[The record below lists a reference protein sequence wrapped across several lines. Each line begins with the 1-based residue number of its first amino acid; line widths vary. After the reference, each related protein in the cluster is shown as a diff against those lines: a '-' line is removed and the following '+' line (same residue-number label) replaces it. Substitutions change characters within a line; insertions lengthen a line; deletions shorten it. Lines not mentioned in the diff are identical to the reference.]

1 MTPTHTT
8 GMLATPAPTWQRAT
22 GVVIIGSGAAGLTAA
37 VHLAEAGVPAMLLT
51 RATDPTESA
60 TDWAQ
65 GGLAAVWDAADTAGA
80 HFADTLTAG
89 AGLCDPSAVRTL
101 VESAPGV
108 IRRLINLGARFD
120 RAGDDYD
127 LHLEG
132 GHSARRILHARG
144 DGSGRE
150 VERTLLHALRRRL
163 DQPGCSVR
171 LRTGLRAIDVL
182 TDGHGA
188 ACGVRVRDGAG
199 AVGDLLAPT
208 VVLATGG
215 AGQAWTLTSNPAVAT
230 GDGLA
235 MAWRAGATVRDVE
248 FTQFHPTILHRRAG
262 ESRTGGRDV
271 LVSEAVRGEGAVL
284 IDHAGRRIMLGVHPL
299 ADLAPRDVVSAAM
312 HAHMSATGEECLL
325 LDARHFGAAAWESKF
340 PGILAMLRERGVDP
354 VSDPIPVRPGAHY
367 LCGGVATDM
376 EGRTNVP
383 GLFAIGELAATGVQ
397 GANRLA
403 SNSVPE
409 ALVMGDRLGRW
420 LRDLPLDLPGE
431 PVPRRTLPLADS
443 ANLARI
449 NELMD
454 THVGVLRTA
463 EGLDAAMAGLAAL
476 PTGQVLDDD
485 ALDATAVHTTA
496 LLVAH
501 AAREREE
508 SRGAHRRA
516 DHPQAS
522 PAWEAHVCLQAGS
535 AGMRVSREPVGQAAT
550 ATAPAGAA
558 VHVG

>member
-8 GMLATPAPTWQRAT
+8 GQLDTPAPTWRRET

-37 VHLAEAGVPAMLLT
+37 VHLADADIPAVLLT
-51 RATDPTESA
+51 RATDPAESA

-65 GGLAAVWDAADTAGA
+65 GGLAAVWDSTDSTDS
-80 HFADTLTAG
+80 HIADTLTAG
-89 AGLCDPSAVRTL
+89 AGLCDPAAVRTL
-101 VESAPGV
+101 VESAPEV
-108 IRRLINLGARFD
+108 IRRLVDLGADFD
-120 RAGDDYD
+120 RAGENQDDYD

-132 GHSARRILHARG
+132 GHSARRILHSRG

-171 LRTGLRAIDVL
+171 LRTGLRAVDIL
-182 TDGHGA
+182 TDRHGA
-188 ACGVRVRDGAG
+188 VCGVRVRDGAG
-199 AVGDLLAPT
+199 AIGDLLAGT

-235 MAWRAGATVRDVE
+235 MAWRAGAAVRDIE

-262 ESRTGGRDV
+262 QPRSGGRDV
-271 LVSEAVRGEGAVL
+271 LISEAVRGEGAVL
-284 IDHAGRRIMLGVHPL
+284 LDHGGHRVMAGVHPL

-312 HAHMSATGEECLL
+312 HAHMAVTGEECLL
-325 LDARHFGAAAWESKF
+325 LDARNFGPAAWAEKF
-340 PGILAMLRERGVDP
+340 PGILRMLRERGVDP
-354 VSDPIPVRPGAHY
+354 VTEPVPVRPGAHY
-367 LCGGVATDM
+367 LCGGVAADM
-376 EGRTNVP
+376 MGRTTVP
-383 GLFAIGELAATGVQ
+383 GLFAIGEVAATGAQ

-420 LRDLPLDLPGE
+420 LRGLPRETPGQPVVRPSVPLTE
-431 PVPRRTLPLADS
+431 PGSR
-443 ANLARI
+443 ARI

-454 THVGVLRTA
+454 THVGVLREAARLDTA
-463 EGLDAAMAGLAAL
+463 IAELDAL
-476 PTGQVLDDD
+476 PGTGVLDDA
-485 ALDATAVHTTA
+485 ALDTTAIHTTA

-501 AAREREE
+501 AARERTE

-516 DHPQAS
+516 DHPETA
-522 PAWEAHVCLQAGS
+522 PAWEVHLCLQAGPT
-535 AGMRVSREPVGQAAT
+535 GMRISREPVGRDSTVAALI
-550 ATAPAGAA
+550 
-558 VHVG
+558 

>member
-1 MTPTHTT
+1 MTPIRTT
-8 GMLATPAPTWQRAT
+8 GLLPVPEPTWRRST
-22 GVVIIGSGAAGLTAA
+22 GVVIVGSGAAGLTVA
-37 VHLAEAGVPAMLLT
+37 VHLAEAGIPAVLLT
-51 RATDPTESA
+51 RATDPAESA

-65 GGLAAVWDAADTAGA
+65 GGLAAVWDAADTAEA
-80 HFADTLTAG
+80 HIADTLTAG

-108 IRRLINLGARFD
+108 VRRLIELGARFD
-120 RAGDDYD
+120 RAGGSYD

-171 LRTGLRAIDVL
+171 LRTGLRAVDVL
-182 TDGHGA
+182 TDARGA
-188 ACGVRVRDGAG
+188 ASGVRVRDGAG
-199 AVGDLLAPT
+199 AIGELLAST

-235 MAWRAGATVRDVE
+235 MAWRAGAAVRDLE
-248 FTQFHPTILHRRAG
+248 FTQFHPTVLHRRAG
-262 ESRTGGRDV
+262 QPRTGGRDV
-271 LVSEAVRGEGAVL
+271 LISEAVRGEGAVL
-284 IDHAGRRIMLGVHPL
+284 VDHVGRRVMAGVHPL
-299 ADLAPRDVVSAAM
+299 GDLAPRDVVSAAM
-312 HAHMSATGEECLL
+312 HAHLSATGEECLL
-325 LDARHFGAAAWESKF
+325 LDARHFGPAAWEEKF

-354 VSDPIPVRPGAHY
+354 VVEPVPVRPGAHY
-367 LCGGVATDM
+367 LCGGVAADM
-376 EGRTNVP
+376 EGRTTVP
-383 GLFAIGELAATGVQ
+383 GLFAIGEVAATGVH

-420 LRDLPLDLPGE
+420 LRDLPPLEPGL
-431 PVPRRTLPLADS
+431 PVPRRAVELTDPAALP
-443 ANLARI
+443 RI
-449 NELMD
+449 NEIMD
-454 THVGVLRTA
+454 TRVGVLREA
-463 EGLDAAMAGLAAL
+463 DGLDAAVGALADL
-476 PTGQVLDDD
+476 PGTTALDDA

-501 AAREREE
+501 AARERTE

-522 PAWEAHVCLQAGS
+522 PVWEAHLSLRAGP
-535 AGMRVSREPVGQAAT
+535 GGLRVSREPLGGFSA
-550 ATAPAGAA
+550 AA
-558 VHVG
+558 VSAV

>member
-8 GMLATPAPTWQRAT
+8 GQLSTPAPTWRRDS
-22 GVVIIGSGAAGLTAA
+22 GIVIIGSGAAGLAVA
-37 VHLAEAGVPAMLLT
+37 VHLAEAGIPAVLLT
-51 RATDPTESA
+51 RATHPAESA

-65 GGLAAVWDAADTAGA
+65 GGLAAVWDSTDTTDA
-80 HFADTLTAG
+80 HIADTLTAG
-89 AGLCDPSAVRTL
+89 AGLCDPAAVRTL

-108 IRRLINLGARFD
+108 IRRLVELGARFD
-120 RAGDDYD
+120 RAGEERDDYD

-171 LRTGLRAIDVL
+171 LRTGLRAVDIL

-199 AVGDLLAPT
+199 VIGDLLATT
-208 VVLATGG
+208 VILATGG

-235 MAWRAGATVRDVE
+235 MAWRAGAAVRDIE
-248 FTQFHPTILHRRAG
+248 FAQFHPTVLHRRAG
-262 ESRTGGRDV
+262 QPRTGGRDV
-271 LVSEAVRGEGAVL
+271 LISEAVRGEGAVL
-284 IDHAGRRIMLGVHPL
+284 LDHAGHRVMAGVHPL

-312 HAHMSATGEECLL
+312 HAHMAATGEECLL
-325 LDARHFGAAAWESKF
+325 LDARHFGTAAWEGKF
-340 PGILAMLRERGVDP
+340 PGILGMLRERGVDP
-354 VSDPIPVRPGAHY
+354 VTELIPVRPGAHY
-367 LCGGVATDM
+367 LCGGVAADM
-376 EGRTNVP
+376 MGRTTVA
-383 GLFAIGELAATGVQ
+383 GLFAIGEVAATGAQ

-420 LRDLPLDLPGE
+420 LRDLPQEAPAHPVGRPSVPLTDPGA
-431 PVPRRTLPLADS
+431 RT
-443 ANLARI
+443 RI

-454 THVGVLRTA
+454 THVGVLRKET
-463 EGLDAAMAGLAAL
+463 GLDAVIAELDGLPVTELLDDAAL
-476 PTGQVLDDD
+476 DT
-485 ALDATAVHTTA
+485 TAVHTTA

-501 AAREREE
+501 AARERTE
-508 SRGAHRRA
+508 SRGAHRRS
-516 DHPQAS
+516 DHPETS
-522 PAWEAHVCLQAGS
+522 PAWEAHLCLQAGPT
-535 AGMRVSREPVGQAAT
+535 GMRISREPVGRDRMAA
-550 ATAPAGAA
+550 AA
-558 VHVG
+558 F

>member
-1 MTPTHTT
+1 MTPVHTT
-8 GMLATPAPTWQRAT
+8 GLLAAPEPTWQRST
-22 GVVIIGSGAAGLTAA
+22 GVIIVGSGAAGLTTA
-37 VHLAEAGVPAMLLT
+37 VHLAEAGVPAVLLT
-51 RATDPTESA
+51 RATDPAESA

-65 GGLAAVWDAADTAGA
+65 GGLAAVWDAADTAED
-80 HFADTLTAG
+80 HVADTLTAG

-101 VESAPGV
+101 VDSAPRV
-108 IRRLINLGARFD
+108 IRRLIALGARFD

-132 GHSARRILHARG
+132 GHGARRILHAHG

-150 VERTLLHALRRRL
+150 VERTLLRALRRRL

-171 LRTGLRAIDVL
+171 LRTGLRAVDVL
-182 TDGHGA
+182 TDAHGA

-199 AVGDLLAPT
+199 VIGDLLAPT

-235 MAWRAGATVRDVE
+235 MAWRAGAMVRDVE

-262 ESRTGGRDV
+262 QPRTGGRDV
-271 LVSEAVRGEGAVL
+271 LISEAVRGEGAVL
-284 IDHAGRRIMLGVHPL
+284 IDHSGHRVMAGLHPL
-299 ADLAPRDVVSAAM
+299 GDLAPRDVVSAAM

-340 PGILAMLRERGVDP
+340 PGILSMLRERGVDP
-354 VSDPIPVRPGAHY
+354 VVEPVPVRPGAHY
-367 LCGGVATDM
+367 LCGGVAADM
-376 EGRTNVP
+376 EGRTTVP
-383 GLFAIGELAATGVQ
+383 GLFAIGEVAATGAQ

-420 LRDLPLDLPGE
+420 LRDLPPETPGRPAPR
-431 PVPRRTLPLADS
+431 PVLPLTRPGH
-443 ANLARI
+443 LARI
-449 NELMD
+449 NEIMD
-454 THVGVLRTA
+454 THVGVLRDA
-463 EGLDAAMAGLAAL
+463 GGLGAAIDALTHL
-476 PTGQVLDDD
+476 PTSRVPDD
-485 ALDATAVHTTA
+485 ATLDATAVHTTA

-501 AAREREE
+501 AARGREE
-508 SRGAHRRA
+508 SRGAHRRV
-516 DHPQAS
+516 DHPYPS
-522 PAWEAHVCLQAGS
+522 PDWETHLCLQAGPT
-535 AGMRVSREPVGQAAT
+535 GMRISREPVGQMD
-550 ATAPAGAA
+550 PAGVAA
-558 VHVG
+558 HVG

>member
-8 GMLATPAPTWQRAT
+8 GLLVTPVPTWQRFT
-22 GVVIIGSGAAGLTAA
+22 GVVIVGSGAAGLTTA
-37 VHLAEAGVPAMLLT
+37 VHLAEAGVPAVLLT

-65 GGLAAVWDAADTAGA
+65 GGLAAVWDAADTAEA
-80 HFADTLTAG
+80 HLADTLTAG
-89 AGLCDPSAVRTL
+89 VGLCDPAAVRTL
-101 VESAPGV
+101 VDSAPGV

-120 RAGDDYD
+120 RAGEHYD

-150 VERTLLHALRRRL
+150 VERTLLAALRRRL

-182 TDGHGA
+182 TDDLGA

-199 AVGDLLAPT
+199 AVGDLLAST
-208 VVLATGG
+208 VILATGG

-235 MAWRAGATVRDVE
+235 MAWRAGAEVRDVE
-248 FTQFHPTILHRRAG
+248 FTQFHPTILHRRAAQP
-262 ESRTGGRDV
+262 RTAGRDV
-271 LVSEAVRGEGAVL
+271 LISEAVRGEGAAL
-284 IDHAGRRIMLGVHPL
+284 IDHAGRRVMEGLHPL
-299 ADLAPRDVVSAAM
+299 GDLAPRDVVSAAM

-325 LDARHFGAAAWESKF
+325 LDARHFGTESWERKF

-354 VSDPIPVRPGAHY
+354 VNEPIPVRPGAHY
-367 LCGGVATDM
+367 LCGGVTADM
-376 EGRTNVP
+376 EGRTTVP
-383 GLFAIGELAATGVQ
+383 GLFAIGEVAATGVQ

-420 LRDLPLDLPGE
+420 LRDLPSDA
-431 PVPRRTLPLADS
+431 PRRPSPRPALPLTEPGS
-443 ANLARI
+443 LARI
-449 NELMD
+449 NEVMD
-454 THVGVLRTA
+454 AHVGVLREA
-463 EGLDAAMAGLAAL
+463 AGLDAAINALSNL
-476 PTGQVLDDD
+476 PTSQVLDDD
-485 ALDATAVHTTA
+485 ALDATAAHTTA

-501 AAREREE
+501 AALEREE

-516 DHPQAS
+516 DHPQTS
-522 PAWEAHVCLQAGS
+522 PGWETHLCMQAGPT
-535 AGMRVSREPVGQAAT
+535 GMRISRAGEYAYSRKRAAWR
-550 ATAPAGAA
+550 
-558 VHVG
+558 

>member
-8 GMLATPAPTWQRAT
+8 GRLATPTPTWRRET
-22 GVVIIGSGAAGLTAA
+22 GVVIIGSGAAGLTVA
-37 VHLAEAGVPAMLLT
+37 VHLAEAEIPAVLLT
-51 RATDPTESA
+51 RATDPAESA
-60 TDWAQ
+60 TAWAQ
-65 GGLAAVWDAADTAGA
+65 GGLAAVWDATDTTAS
-80 HFADTLTAG
+80 HIADTLTAG
-89 AGLCDPSAVRTL
+89 AGLCDPVAVRTL

-108 IRRLINLGARFD
+108 IRRLIDLGADFD
-120 RAGDDYD
+120 RAEEDRNTYD

-150 VERTLLHALRRRL
+150 VERTLLQALRRRL

-171 LRTGLRAIDVL
+171 LRTGLRAFDIL
-182 TDGHGA
+182 TDHHGA

-199 AVGDLLAPT
+199 TIGDLSAT
-208 VVLATGG
+208 AVVLATGG

-235 MAWRAGATVRDVE
+235 MAWRAGAAVRDIE
-248 FTQFHPTILHRRAG
+248 FTQFHPTVLHRRAG
-262 ESRTGGRDV
+262 QPRTDGRDV
-271 LVSEAVRGEGAVL
+271 LISEAVRGEGAVL
-284 IDHAGRRIMLGVHPL
+284 FDQAGHRVMAGVHPL

-312 HAHMSATGEECLL
+312 HANMAATGEGHLL
-325 LDARHFGAAAWESKF
+325 LDARHFGPAAWEGKF

-354 VSDPIPVRPGAHY
+354 VTEPVPVRPGAHY
-367 LCGGVATDM
+367 LCGGVAADM
-376 EGRTNVP
+376 TGRTTVP
-383 GLFAIGELAATGVQ
+383 GLFAVGEVAATGAQ

-420 LRDLPLDLPGE
+420 LCARPQGIPARSVE
-431 PVPRRTLPLADS
+431 RPPVPLTDPAGR
-443 ANLARI
+443 ARV

-454 THVGVLRTA
+454 THVGVLREA
-463 EGLDAAMAGLAAL
+463 AGLDSAIADLEAL
-476 PTGQVLDDD
+476 PGTGVLDDTT
-485 ALDATAVHTTA
+485 LDTTAIHTTA

-501 AAREREE
+501 AARERTE

-516 DHPQAS
+516 DHPGAD
-522 PAWEAHVCLQAGS
+522 PAWEVHLCLQAGS
-535 AGMRVSREPVGQAAT
+535 DGMRISRDPVGRDRVAA
-550 ATAPAGAA
+550 AL
-558 VHVG
+558 V